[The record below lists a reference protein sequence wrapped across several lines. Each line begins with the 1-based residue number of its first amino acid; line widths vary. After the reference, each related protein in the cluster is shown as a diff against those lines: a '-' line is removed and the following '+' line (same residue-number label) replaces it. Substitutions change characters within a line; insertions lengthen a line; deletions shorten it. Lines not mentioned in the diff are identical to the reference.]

1 LVRAQHC
8 EVLKIRLPLS
18 RPSRLAAKGK
28 GDGGKIDDIGSAVD
42 GKSWSLRDLLTRY
55 IKDVRKTTSC
65 EPSA

>member
-1 LVRAQHC
+1 
-8 EVLKIRLPLS
+8 LPLS